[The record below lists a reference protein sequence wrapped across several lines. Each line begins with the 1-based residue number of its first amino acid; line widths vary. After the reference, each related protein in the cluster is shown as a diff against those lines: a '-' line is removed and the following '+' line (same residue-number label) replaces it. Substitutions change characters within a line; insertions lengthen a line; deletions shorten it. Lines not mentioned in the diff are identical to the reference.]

1 MFLVAKETDILTDY
15 CDIQGKMNIT
25 KWKPHLKYYLLAVL
39 LVYLLV
45 SHRQTVGKLFSKGKT
60 I

>member
-25 KWKPHLKYYLLAVL
+25 KCKPHLKYLLAGL

-60 I
+60 V